1 MEWAAARCGLAAT
14 TGYRRKGNMNRAAL
28 IASFLLLTTASQ
40 SAEPLSPIE
49 KYRRLE
55 FPPKEKNFEEG
66 WKERVEADYDVINS
80 AGLTSLRAALKDADP
95 YVRAIAAYALGVR
108 SDKDSADAI
117 AELVKNDKEYVV
129 RIRAVEALALLKMKP
144 EVIESAKKDPEPGVP
159 FVARLVAGQLKS
171 EVDYAAQIR
180 EAYAGGIKREVI
192 GSAAVGKPAPDFTA
206 LTLDGKPFEL
216 SSVLGKKPIAI
227 YFTAFDG

>member
-1 MEWAAARCGLAAT
+1 
-14 TGYRRKGNMNRAAL
+14 MNRTVL
-28 IASFLLLTTASQ
+28 IIFLLLLATTSQ

-49 KYRRLE
+49 KYRKLE

-66 WKERVEADYDVINS
+66 WKERVVADYDVINK
-80 AGLTSLRAALKDADP
+80 ADLTSLRAALKDGDP

-108 SDKDSADAI
+108 EDKVSADGL
-117 AELVKNDKEYVV
+117 AELVKSDKEYVV
-129 RIRAVEALALLKMKP
+129 RMRAVEALALLKMKP
-144 EVIESAKKDPEPGVP
+144 EVIELAMKDPEPGVP
-159 FVARLVAGQLKS
+159 FVAKLVAGQLKS

-180 EAYAGGIKREVI
+180 QAYAGGIDPEAI
-192 GSAAVGKPAPDFTA
+192 GSAALGKPAPDFTA
-206 LTLDGKPFEL
+206 LTLDGKPFRL